1 MTFMLRRFIS
11 DEQMKAVQPP
21 FFFSWF
27 RPENLLCRMPADRK
41 AIYITFD
48 DGPIPEATPEAL
60 EILGKYN
67 ARATFFL
74 VGDNIR
80 KHPELLEM
88 IRKEGHATG
97 NHTYHHL
104 NGWKTP
110 PGAYVEDAARCASL
124 LPTTLF
130 RPPYGRFTPAQYWL
144 LRKQYRFV
152 LWSILTYD
160 FDRKITREQCLDI
173 ALKYAGKGSVVV
185 FHNHLK
191 TLDKVRYALPRF
203 LDHFAE
209 RGYSFEP
216 LPEQRRPLSG

>member
-144 LRKQYRFV
+144 LRKQYRF
-152 LWSILTYD
+152 
-160 FDRKITREQCLDI
+160 
-173 ALKYAGKGSVVV
+173 
-185 FHNHLK
+185 HNHLK